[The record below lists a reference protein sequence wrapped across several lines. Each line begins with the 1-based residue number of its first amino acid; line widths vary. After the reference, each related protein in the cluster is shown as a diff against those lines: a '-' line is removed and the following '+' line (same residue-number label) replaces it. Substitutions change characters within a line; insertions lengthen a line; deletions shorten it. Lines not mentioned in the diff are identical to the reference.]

1 MKLYPW
7 QTDLWGRLLAAR
19 SALPHAILLQGRA
32 GIGKFALARAF
43 AQTLLCEQT
52 SDRGACGVCPA
63 CVWFGQGGHPDFRLL
78 EPASLSQTSEEANS
92 AESEAPPGK
101 KVSQKINVAQ
111 IRELADFINLT
122 THRNGM
128 RIVLIHPAEAMN
140 VQAANALLKTL
151 EEPSA
156 HSLIILL
163 SHQPQQL
170 LATIRSRCQKID
182 VTMPSKEMATAWLR
196 EQGVADAEL
205 CLAQVG
211 YAPLRALS
219 LNDPDYQ
226 ARRKAFLDQLRR
238 PQAMD
243 VVTLAESSL
252 KLDLA
257 EVISWLQ
264 KWVYDLLSAKLSG
277 TIRYQLDYQPDL
289 HALAKHVKLSVL
301 LAYQRELMAAQRA
314 VQHPL
319 NMQLLLE
326 QLLLSYSKL
335 TTSEEELMY
344 V

>member
-7 QTDLWGRLLAAR
+7 QTDVWSRLLAAR
-19 SALPHAILLQGRA
+19 PALPHAILLQGRA
-32 GIGKFALARAF
+32 GIGKLVLARAF

-52 SDRGACGVCPA
+52 SDRGACGICPA
-63 CVWFGQGGHPDFRLL
+63 CVWFEQGGHPDFRLL
-78 EPASLSQTSEEANS
+78 EPAALSQTSETDG
-92 AESEAPPGK
+92 AESEAPSGK
-101 KVSQKINVAQ
+101 KASHKINVAQ

-156 HSLIILL
+156 DTLIILL

-170 LATIRSRCQKID
+170 LATIRSRCQKMD
-182 VTMPSKEMATAWLR
+182 VSMPSKEMAAAWLR

-226 ARRKAFLDQLRR
+226 AQRKAFLDQLRR

-243 VVTLAESSL
+243 VVTLAESLL

-257 EVISWLQ
+257 EVISWLH

-277 TIRYQLDYQPDL
+277 TIRYQLDYGPDL

-301 LAYQRELMAAQRA
+301 LAYQRELLATQRV

-335 TTSEEELMY
+335 TTSDEELMY

>member
-1 MKLYPW
+1 MDIYPW
-7 QTDLWGRLLAAR
+7 QTDLWNRLLTAR

-32 GIGKFALARAF
+32 GIGKLALARAF
-43 AQTLLCEQT
+43 ARTLLCEQT

-63 CVWFGQGGHPDFRLL
+63 CIWFEQGGHPDFRLL
-78 EPASLSQTSEEANS
+78 EPASLSHTNEVAEG
-92 AESEAPPGK
+92 AESEAPSSK
-101 KVSQKINVAQ
+101 KASHKINVAQ

-156 HSLIILL
+156 HTLIILL

-170 LATIRSRCQKID
+170 LATIRSRCQKMD
-182 VTMPSKEMATAWLR
+182 VTMPSKEMAAAWLR
-196 EQGVADAEL
+196 EQGVVEAEL

-211 YAPLRALS
+211 YAPLQALS

-226 ARRKAFLDQLRR
+226 AQRKGFLDQLRR

-243 VVTLAESSL
+243 IVTLAESSL

-257 EVISWLQ
+257 EVFSWLH
-264 KWVYDLLSAKLSG
+264 KWIYDLLSAKLSG

-289 HALAKHVKLSVL
+289 HALSKHVKLSVL
-301 LAYQRELMAAQRA
+301 LAYQRELLAAQR
-314 VQHPL
+314 VLQHPL
-319 NMQLLLE
+319 NTQLLLE

-335 TTSEEELMY
+335 TTSEEEIMY

>member
-7 QTDLWGRLLAAR
+7 QTDLWNRLLAAR

-32 GIGKFALARAF
+32 GIGKLVVARAF

-52 SDRGACGVCPA
+52 SDHGACGICPA
-63 CVWFGQGGHPDFRLL
+63 CVWFEQGGHPDFRLL
-78 EPASLSQTSEEANS
+78 EPASLSQTSETDG
-92 AESEAPPGK
+92 AESEAPSSK
-101 KVSQKINVAQ
+101 KASHKINVAQ

-140 VQAANALLKTL
+140 VQAGNALLKTL

-156 HSLIILL
+156 HTLIILL

-170 LATIRSRCQKID
+170 LATIRSRCQKMD
-182 VTMPSKEMATAWLR
+182 VSMPSKEMATAWLR
-196 EQGVADAEL
+196 EQGIADAEL

-219 LNDPDYQ
+219 LSNPDYQ
-226 ARRKAFLDQLRR
+226 AQRKKFLDSLRR

-257 EVISWLQ
+257 EIISWLH
-264 KWVYDLLSAKLSG
+264 KWVYDLLSAKLCG

-289 HALAKHVKLSVL
+289 HALSKHVKLSVL
-301 LAYQRELMAAQRA
+301 LAYQRELLAAQRA

-319 NMQLLLE
+319 NTQLLLE
-326 QLLLSYSKL
+326 QLLLSYSKI